1 RHRRYLLQMGLTDRV
16 AGERP
21 LEMSV
26 AETASGE
33 QTLRR
38 MVDVGR
44 QLRDEDGAEAVIMGC
59 AGMARHRRRLED
71 ALGIPVIDP
80 TQAAARAPYGI
91 GPATV
96 RPLWTPPAASRSV
109 RRTPPPSR
117 TQELLQRRRRRENP
131 ASNGAARSGLRR
143 QNDPGLAGNA
153 PIMLD
158 ASVALEVEDCLL
170 AENCGVEVA
179 VGHDQFVILGLG
191 LGDDLAIGIDDDAA
205 GDHGKAVLRAA
216 LCHRDDPG

>member
-1 RHRRYLLQMGLTDRV
+1 AEGRGDEGLGSPTARR
-16 AGERP
+16 P
-21 LEMSV
+21 W
-26 AETASGE
+26 
-33 QTLRR
+33 
-38 MVDVGR
+38 
-44 QLRDEDGAEAVIMGC
+44 
-59 AGMARHRRRLED
+59 
-71 ALGIPVIDP
+71 P
-80 TQAAARAPYGI
+80 
-91 GPATV
+91 
-96 RPLWTPPAASRSV
+96 PPAGSRSV
-109 RRTPPPSR
+109 CRTTPSNQNAKLCR
-117 TQELLQRRRRRENP
+117 WRRRRENP

-205 GDHGKAVLRAA
+205 GDHGKAVLR
-216 LCHRDDPG
+216 